1 MSASKGVMGRHSRV
15 PTFLRPLQVFRERE
29 GEKEEVRKLLSGFI
43 RTEYTVCR
51 GMRPPKYWTW
61 KGGRAEVESC
71 SNWIDGRRLHG
82 KPELLLPTL
91 FGFRVAP
98 SFLLKPYRDQKFKPM
113 IFDQLLESLTMVE
126 TDIDKLIL
134 IQ

>member
-1 MSASKGVMGRHSRV
+1 MEG
-15 PTFLRPLQVFRERE
+15 RE
-29 GEKEEVRKLLSGFI
+29 GRSRKLL
-43 RTEYTVCR
+43 ELDR
-51 GMRPPKYWTW
+51 GVR
-61 KGGRAEVESC
+61 
-71 SNWIDGRRLHG
+71 RRLHG

-126 TDIDKLIL
+126 TDIDQLIL